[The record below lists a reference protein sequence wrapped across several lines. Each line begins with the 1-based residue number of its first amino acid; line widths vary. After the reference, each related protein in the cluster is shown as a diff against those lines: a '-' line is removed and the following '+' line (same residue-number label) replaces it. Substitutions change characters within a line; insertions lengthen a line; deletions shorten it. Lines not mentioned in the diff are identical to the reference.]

1 MGALA
6 AGGARVLLAG
16 CGTYSTESGLED
28 VAAVRASVRDL
39 GQALVERCG
48 LGEANLR
55 IVLDPQ
61 EPGELG
67 RAVAEEIGRRAGV
80 LWFHYVGHGLV
91 SPSGQLHLATGRTR
105 TEPGWLAHTALPYAS
120 VRDSLLL
127 SSADALVVTLDCCF
141 SGHAVGF
148 LGPGPE
154 GLETDL
160 AQIDGGFVLAAAAR
174 EELALAPK
182 NAVHTAFTGELIRLL
197 RQGDPQ
203 AGPQLTLLGTARSLQ
218 RTLGE
223 QGFPVPRQRASGR
236 AGDMVLCANPAY
248 RPPADSGSAD
258 ETQSPEDTGAGAVC
272 PYPGLGA
279 FGPEQA
285 AWFFGRRELLDRLT
299 TQLAQRMDTPEPLVV
314 IGPSGAGKSSLLG
327 AGLIPALGRGDAG
340 LPGSATWPHVRFSP
354 TGRPVA
360 ALAAALARL
369 GAGEKAEDITA
380 VLSAQP
386 ELIGEFVEK
395 ILKDR
400 AGGRSTGRTRL
411 VMIVDQF
418 EEVFALCGDRTQR
431 QTFIGALSA
440 AAKRASGA
448 GGALVVLGV
457 RADFYAECLARPELE
472 QALGQAVVVGPMTQN
487 GLAEAIT
494 APAGLCGLR
503 LQSGLVEIML
513 RDLGLLR
520 LTAEVGLGEEK
531 GDDREAADA
540 GVLPLL
546 AHALQAVWERRK
558 GKTLTL
564 AGYRAA
570 GGIHGAIAATAD
582 ACYRALETEGLQELA
597 QTLLL
602 RLIQVTDKTETRR
615 RMRPADLLVDLP
627 LPDATV
633 VLDALTEARLI
644 TRDTDAVEIAHE
656 VLIRAWPR
664 LRTWVED
671 DRAGLLIRQRL
682 AAAARLWQDSGRK
695 ESELRQQT
703 VLLRQEVAWAARS
716 PAHLRPTVV
725 EQDFLNASMTL
736 DQRRA
741 RTRRAWAVGGSLLLV
756 LALVAGLLALQRSQ
770 ALAAN
775 QRQAAARNI
784 AARADTL
791 RQFDPPAAMLLNIA
805 AWKTA
810 QVPETRSGLLTA
822 AVQQDQDTFS
832 LPNLSE
838 PQIVLSGDSRVVMAV
853 DAQGTAHAWNVAAKK
868 LTHKFDVSDDVSVR
882 PDAGAAVINFNGRVT
897 AVQSGEGVRLWD
909 VDRGRQMRR
918 QTVGDQDSTPLA
930 LDDSGQLLALTSGR
944 HVEVW
949 DTVTHRRLLQTPG
962 PATTA
967 ELSHDGHLALCDI
980 PQTGDQ
986 PTALELWDVRT
997 RRSISRS
1004 LTSSVVCEEGSLH
1017 FSPDG
1022 KQLAAAV
1029 FTSGTSA
1036 GQFMLWDTDT
1046 GHTGGLFSAFHILG
1060 PGYPSSISVA
1070 FSPDGTRLAVSDDQA
1085 IKLASL
1091 SGQSPD
1097 QDYLLTNEEADFMAF
1112 APDGH
1117 TLRFLRGIN
1126 AGLAVRSI
1134 DMDTGAGHAFSTAAG
1149 ASAISANGR
1158 VVAVQSPEGRRNKV
1172 RIIAPS
1178 TGRAIGQALATQ
1190 PGSAAVPENPGPTPM
1205 ALSSDGRLLMVADPT
1220 ASTAA
1225 VWDTQ
1230 TRRRESRL
1238 VFSDPLTSKSSPFGS
1253 ANLLLSADGTVATAA
1268 LGDGT
1273 TVQALQVNTGAEIR
1287 TIRHVAGRLL
1297 ALSSDGRLLVT
1308 DAGEVIDVPSG
1319 RIRRVVL
1326 ARYGTAT
1333 QAAFSPDG
1341 SLLAATDYAGG
1352 LALWNSTATERLTYL
1367 DDGNAYSYGNGMLS
1381 HGGLLAFSADGRQLA
1396 AQQPLAPKATLWDTH
1411 TFRALGAPLP
1421 LYPQLT
1427 VSGLAFDA
1435 SGKNLRAVGA
1445 AASISWTQSATRQGI
1460 FLVQTALD
1468 PDVLVAT
1475 LCKRVGHDLP
1485 RTEWALYIQDLPY
1498 RHVCT

>member
-1 MGALA
+1 MGTFA
-6 AGGARVLLAG
+6 AAGARVLLAG
-16 CGTYSTESGLED
+16 CGVYSAESGLED
-28 VAAVRASVRDL
+28 VAAVTASVRDL
-39 GQALVERCG
+39 GQTLVERCG
-48 LGEANLR
+48 LGEADLR
-55 IVLDPQ
+55 MVLDPQ

-127 SSADALVVTLDCCF
+127 SSAGALVVTLDCCF

-154 GLETDL
+154 GLEADL

-174 EELALAPK
+174 EELALAPR

-197 RQGDPQ
+197 RQGDRQ
-203 AGPQLTLLGTARSLQ
+203 AGPQLTLLGAARSLQ

-223 QGFPVPRQRASGR
+223 QGFPVPRQRTSGR

-248 RPPADSGSAD
+248 RPPTDSGSAD
-258 ETQSPEDTGAGAVC
+258 EAQDPEDTGADAVC
-272 PYPGLGA
+272 PYPGLVA
-279 FGPEQA
+279 FDPEQA
-285 AWFFGRRELLDRLT
+285 AWFFGRGKSLDRLT
-299 TQLAQRMDTPEPLVV
+299 AQLAQRMDTPEPLVV

-340 LPGSATWPHVRFSP
+340 LPGSATWPYVRFSP

-369 GAGEKAEDITA
+369 GAGENAEDITA

-386 ELIGEFVEK
+386 ERTGEFVEK
-395 ILKDR
+395 VLKAR
-400 AGGRSTGRTRL
+400 AGGHSTGRTRL

-431 QTFIGALSA
+431 QTFIVALSTV
-440 AAKRASGA
+440 AKGVSGT

-472 QALGQAVVVGPMTQN
+472 QALGQAVVVGPMTQT

-494 APAGLCGLR
+494 APADLCGLK
-503 LQSGLVEIML
+503 LQSGLVEVML
-513 RDLGLLR
+513 RDLGV
-520 LTAEVGLGEEK
+520 TTEEGLGEEK
-531 GDDREAADA
+531 GDEREAADA

-546 AHALQAVWERRK
+546 AHALRAVWERRE

-582 ACYRALETEGLQELA
+582 ACYGALETEGLQELA

-633 VLDALTEARLI
+633 VLDALTKARLI

-656 VLIRAWPR
+656 ILIRAWPR

-682 AAAARLWQDSGRK
+682 AAAARLWQDAGRK

-703 VLLRQEVAWAARS
+703 VLLREEVAWAARS
-716 PAHLRPTVV
+716 PAHLRPTAV

-736 DQRRA
+736 DRRRA
-741 RTRRAWAVGGSLLLV
+741 RTRRALAVGGSLLLV

-775 QRQAAARNI
+775 RRQAAARDI

-791 RQFDPPAAMLLNIA
+791 RQFDPQTAMLLNIA

-822 AVQQDQDTFS
+822 SVQQDQDTLS
-832 LPNLSE
+832 LPDLSD
-838 PQIVLSGDSRVVMAV
+838 PQVVLSGDGQVVMAV
-853 DAQGTAHAWNVAAKK
+853 NGDGTAYVWDVAAKK
-868 LTHKFDVSDDVSVR
+868 LTHRFDVF
-882 PDAGAAVINFNGRVT
+882 DAATHPASGAAVISFNGRVT

-909 VDRGRQMRR
+909 IDRGRQMHR
-918 QTVGDQDSTPLA
+918 QTVGDQDSTPLS
-930 LDDSGQLLALTSGR
+930 LDASGRLLALNSGH

-949 DTVTHRRLLQTPG
+949 DTVAHRRLLRTPG

-967 ELSHDGHLALCDI
+967 ELSRDSHLALCDSN
-980 PQTGDQ
+980 DQ
-986 PTALELWDVRT
+986 PAALELWDIRT
-997 RRSISRS
+997 QRSVSRS
-1004 LTSSVVCEEGSLH
+1004 LTSSVVCDEGSLH

-1022 KQLAAAV
+1022 KVLAAAV

-1036 GQFMLWDTDT
+1036 GQFMLWSAET
-1046 GHTGGLFSAFHILG
+1046 GRAGGLFSAFHVLG
-1060 PGYPSSISVA
+1060 PGFPFSISVA

-1085 IKLASL
+1085 IEL
-1091 SGQSPD
+1091 SSVSGPD
-1097 QDYLLTNEEADFMAF
+1097 RPYLLTSEDADFMAF

-1134 DMDTGAGHAFSTAAG
+1134 NMDTGAGHAFSTAAG
-1149 ASAISANGR
+1149 ASVISANGQ
-1158 VVAVQSPEGRRNKV
+1158 VVAVESPEGRRNKV
-1172 RIIAPS
+1172 RIIDPS
-1178 TGRAIGQALATQ
+1178 TGRETGQALATQ
-1190 PGSAAVPENPGPTPM
+1190 PGSAAASGNPGPTPM
-1205 ALSSDGRLLMVADPT
+1205 ALSADGRLLLVADP
-1220 ASTAA
+1220 AAATAA

-1230 TRRRESRL
+1230 TRRRESQL
-1238 VFSDPLTSKSSPFGS
+1238 VFSAPFTSRPPPFGGT
-1253 ANLLLSADGTVATAA
+1253 NLLLSADGTVATAA

-1273 TVQALQVNTGAEIR
+1273 TVQALQVNTGAVIR
-1287 TIRHVAGRLL
+1287 TIRNVAGRLL
-1297 ALSSDGRLLVT
+1297 ALSADGRLLVT
-1308 DAGEVIDVPSG
+1308 NAGEVIDVPSG

-1326 ARYGTAT
+1326 ARYGAAT

-1352 LALWNSTATERLTYL
+1352 LALWNGAATKRLTYL
-1367 DDGNAYSYGNGMLS
+1367 DGGNAYSYGNGMLAP
-1381 HGGLLAFSADGRQLA
+1381 GGRLAFSSDGRQLA
-1396 AQQPLAPKATLWDTH
+1396 AQQSLTPKATLWDTR
-1411 TFRALGAPLP
+1411 TFRSLGAPLP
-1421 LYPQLT
+1421 LYPQLA
-1427 VSGLAFDA
+1427 VSGLAFDT
-1435 SGKNLRAVGA
+1435 GGRNLRVVGA
-1445 AASISWTQSATRQGI
+1445 DDNISWDQSATRQGI
-1460 FLVQTALD
+1460 FLVQTPLA
-1468 PDVLVAT
+1468 PDVLVTT
-1475 LCKRVGHDLP
+1475 LCKRVGHDLT
-1485 RTEWALYIQDLPY
+1485 RAEWALYIQDLPY